1 VSDLQNFQGDLL
13 LEDTPDGGDISIGD
27 GLFVNDRSFNTA
39 VYVSLFGGNKDD
51 TGKVKN
57 NKTWWGNTLPE
68 TSDTEKLI
76 SRFQSIILGLPMT
89 TKNIQ
94 DAETA
99 AMLDLAWIIEE
110 GIADEILVD
119 GHAGNSNKFFL
130 RVNIRTVGKSVYDN
144 TFSLFWKI
152 GIYGGV

>member
-1 VSDLQNFQGDLL
+1 VSDLQYFQGDLL
-13 LEDTPDGGDISIGD
+13 LEDTPDGGNIRIDD

-39 VYVSLFGGNKDD
+39 IYLSFFGGNKDD

-68 TSDTEKLI
+68 TSDTEKLV

-99 AMLDLAWIIEE
+99 AMLDLSWIVDE
-110 GIADEILVD
+110 GIADEVIVD
-119 GHAGNSNKFFL
+119 GRAGNGNKFFL
-130 RVNIRTVGKSVYDN
+130 RVDIRAAGKSIYDN